1 MSNGINN
8 KKQNIAYEFS
18 PVTVYGDEKET
29 NVLNKLSKKMFNLV
43 NEPEDPYEI
52 RQYYPWG
59 EKEASMSSEPK
70 LKNLVSFVE
79 SLIKTPGHIKD
90 LMTHQIVPDVANVL
104 SPSKDR
110 IEKMK
115 NRELE
120 ESADW
125 MKFWFNS
132 PYTKERL
139 EKMGHT
145 DEEIEEI
152 VSQASNIKGMP
163 FDEISKRKGG
173 DDRDLVWSTDRPPR
187 EEKPVGATAWYS
199 PDKHYLYSDPYRY
212 DPMPYLLKKDPYMSR
227 NIHEFAHGIMR
238 DDKLTDKELKL
249 FDEADKVV
257 DMPDDELIKYVTDP
271 EGPYRP
277 YSFKHIPYTFGGA
290 WKETPPGKGWGM
302 HQKYYNDPSEI
313 YSRIFELRK
322 HLDAK
327 PGEVIDMDDIEKIK
341 HYPAVNDLLRY
352 IPIKEVW
359 KLVNT
364 LALNSKME
372 DKLINSFASDEAIFK
387 EPQLT

>member
-8 KKQNIAYEFS
+8 KKQNVIYEFS

-29 NVLNKLSKKMFNLV
+29 NILSKLSKKMLNLV

-52 RQYYPWG
+52 RQYFPWG
-59 EKEASMSSEPK
+59 EKEASRSSEA
-70 LKNLVSFVE
+70 
-79 SLIKTPGHIKD
+79 TPKD
-90 LMTHQIVPDVANVL
+90 LFNAIIGLRKVPGEILDLITHAAAPDIAKL
-104 SPSKDR
+104 SLEEDYV
-110 IEKMK
+110 K
-115 NRELE
+115 NIKSRELE

-125 MKFWFNS
+125 MKYWFNS

-152 VSQASNIKGMP
+152 VSQASNIKGMS
-163 FDEISKRKGG
+163 FDEISKRKRG
-173 DDRDLVWSTDRPPR
+173 DDRDLVWSTDRPPI
-187 EEKPVGATAWYS
+187 EEKPDDATAWYNIS
-199 PDKHYLYSDPYRY
+199 EHYVFSDPY
-212 DPMPYLLKKDPYMSR
+212 PQSQLGYLLPKDPYMSR

-277 YSFKHIPYTFGGA
+277 YQFKNIPYMYGGA

-302 HQKYYNDPSEI
+302 QPKYYNDPSEI

-327 PGEVIDMDDIEKIK
+327 PGEVIDMDDIEEIK

-364 LALNSKME
+364 LALDSKIE
-372 DKLINSFASDEAIFK
+372 DKLINSFASEEDVFK
-387 EPQLT
+387 EPKLT